1 MLPPNDISAEA
12 SQIADV
18 VIRWALEL
26 YEYKIPLAEWR
37 PPDPV
42 SLRLVEPRGERRHHL
57 RVPALGVDVAHLDE
71 VDRLDGGGAP
81 ELGDLRLD
89 VPAAEAVLE
98 GVGVD
103 LRDERGSGAPAG
115 VVTSFGAL
123 AYANVHVSGR
133 TARPARCE
141 IDAWL

>member
-1 MLPPNDISAEA
+1 M
-12 SQIADV
+12 

-103 LRDERGSGAPAG
+103 LRDEEGQR
-115 VVTSFGAL
+115 
-123 AYANVHVSGR
+123 R
-133 TARPARCE
+133 AR
-141 IDAWL
+141 LKYS

>member
-1 MLPPNDISAEA
+1 MLPPNDIGAEA

-71 VDRLDGGGAP
+71 VDRLDGGGTCGIRATT
-81 ELGDLRLD
+81 R
-89 VPAAEAVLE
+89 
-98 GVGVD
+98 
-103 LRDERGSGAPAG
+103 R
-115 VVTSFGAL
+115 
-123 AYANVHVSGR
+123 
-133 TARPARCE
+133 
-141 IDAWL
+141 

>member
-1 MLPPNDISAEA
+1 MRPCYPPMTYICAEA

-71 VDRLDGGGAP
+71 VDRLDGGG
-81 ELGDLRLD
+81 L
-89 VPAAEAVLE
+89 
-98 GVGVD
+98 
-103 LRDERGSGAPAG
+103 SPAG
-115 VVTSFGAL
+115 RV
-123 AYANVHVSGR
+123 
-133 TARPARCE
+133 
-141 IDAWL
+141 